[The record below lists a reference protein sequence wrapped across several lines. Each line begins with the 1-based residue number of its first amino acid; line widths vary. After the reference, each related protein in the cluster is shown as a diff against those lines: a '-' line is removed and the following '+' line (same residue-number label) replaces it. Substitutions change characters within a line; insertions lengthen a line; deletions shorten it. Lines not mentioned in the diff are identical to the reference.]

1 MEGKIYTFCLPD
13 IGEGVVEGEV
23 VEWLKQPGDAVE
35 RDEPVVVVMTDKAT
49 VELPAPY
56 AGTLVKQFYKAGEIA
71 IKDRPLYTLNVDPSI
86 ALPEVKPEPSSK
98 PAKTKAPVPSV
109 AAARRECA
117 GNGEAIPKVRRMA
130 KELGIDLAH
139 LQGTGKGGRVT
150 EVDLRQG
157 MQRQVKAVSR
167 EPLAGDES
175 QQLIGVRGLMAR
187 RMHERHVPQFSY
199 FETAAVGRLIQL
211 RQNIRSTAAKEGI
224 NLTFMPF
231 FIRALSMTAKQYPL
245 INATVDMQNGSVI
258 IHRVQNIGIAMASE
272 HGLIVP
278 VLKGVESMGLN
289 EIIRSFE
296 ELKGKAVQN
305 CLNPSDMKEAT
316 LTVSNFGVLGGEGM
330 WATPMINEP
339 ETAIVALAKIRKAPM
354 VKSGELAVLDVL
366 PVSWSFDHRVI
377 DGELAAHI
385 SHHFTSLLKDPAF
398 LL

>member
-23 VEWLKQPGDAVE
+23 VEWLKKPGDLVQ

-71 IKDRPLYTLNVDPSI
+71 IKDRPLYELNVDPSI
-86 ALPEVKPEPSSK
+86 ALPEGKPEPISQAPK
-98 PAKTKAPVPSV
+98 AKASQQPVKAS
-109 AAARRECA
+109 RREEA
-117 GNGEAIPKVRRMA
+117 GNAEAIPKVRRMA
-130 KELGIDLAH
+130 KELGIDLDQ
-139 LQGTGKGGRVT
+139 LQGTGKEGRIT
-150 EVDLRQG
+150 EGDLRQG
-157 MQRQVKAVSR
+157 ILRQSKAVHR
-167 EPLAGDES
+167 EPLEGDES
-175 QQLIGVRGLMAR
+175 QQLIGVKGLMAR

-199 FETAAVGRLIQL
+199 FEQAAVGRLIQL
-211 RQNIRSTAAKEGI
+211 RQNMRAKANEEGI

-245 INATVDMQNGSVI
+245 INASVDMQNGAVVL
-258 IHRVQNIGIAMASE
+258 HRVQNIGVAMASE

-289 EIIRSFE
+289 EIVRAYE
-296 ELKGKAVQN
+296 ELKGKAMQN
-305 CLNPSDMKEAT
+305 RLNPSDMKEAT